1 MYEPVEALPGGTV
14 AAEIV
19 MGTDQ
24 ETLFPGL
31 IVSRYG
37 KGKVAYIPAALE
49 AMYRQTRFRQLADFL
64 HDVIRYVSPS
74 EVPYEVDGPATLI
87 TNMMARDN
95 TRVLHMINWTGC
107 KYEDVQQSVRTTFH
121 PLKTS
126 SSDTRLRPG
135 RRQPRSSFLCPQ
147 SSRIASN
154 TRSKTVYLWSS
165 YREYDN
171 YQGMVVELE

>member
-1 MYEPVEALPGGTV
+1 
-14 AAEIV
+14 

-107 KYEDVQQSVRTTFH
+107 KYEDVQQSVNYVPPVEDVVVRY
-121 PLKTS
+121 P
-126 SSDTRLRPG
+126 
-135 RRQPRSSFLCPQ
+135 
-147 SSRIASN
+147 IASGKKA
-154 TRSKTVYLWSS
+154 TTVKLFVPAEFS
-165 YREYDN
+165 YRVEHQEQDSVLVVELPRVDN
-171 YQGMVVELE
+171 YQGVVVELE